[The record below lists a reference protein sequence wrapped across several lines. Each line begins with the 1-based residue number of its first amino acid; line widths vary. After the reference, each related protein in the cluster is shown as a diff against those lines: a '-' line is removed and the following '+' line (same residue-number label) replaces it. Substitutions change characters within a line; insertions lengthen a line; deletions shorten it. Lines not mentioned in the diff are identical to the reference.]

1 MGILMWLI
9 VGLVAGGVAK
19 LLVPGEDPG
28 GLGTTVLLGMGGAVF
43 GGMVSWMLGLGGL
56 SGPTLGSILIA
67 TAGALVLLVGYRLM
81 ARR

>member
-43 GGMVSWMLGLGGL
+43 GGMVSWMLGLGVSPDPPWARSSSPRPGRWCCWW
-56 SGPTLGSILIA
+56 A
-67 TAGALVLLVGYRLM
+67 TA
-81 ARR
+81 